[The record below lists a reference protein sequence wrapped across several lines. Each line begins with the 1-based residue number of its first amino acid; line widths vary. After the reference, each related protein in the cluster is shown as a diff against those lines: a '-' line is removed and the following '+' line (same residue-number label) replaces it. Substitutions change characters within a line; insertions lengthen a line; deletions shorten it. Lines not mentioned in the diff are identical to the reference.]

1 MTNKPLTLTRQYPRL
16 KTLRFELRE
25 AKQKGS
31 FHLPQLSLCVNGEEN
46 GERGNGE
53 AAEKIS
59 ESEKMVLK
67 SVSRYC
73 FHNMVSFETH
83 SLLKTNKT

>member
-67 SVSRYC
+67 AVSSVYEENYSVMLEGEDE
-73 FHNMVSFETH
+73 HG
-83 SLLKTNKT
+83 